1 MKSNT
6 ITVTSSE
13 NNGDVVLTMKQ
24 KKFPWWIFLFL
35 LPLVLLIPIK
45 RDINIQY
52 AQQGSNIAVA
62 KAAATVTYPV
72 TSTFGGK
79 TMLTAKDTTD
89 TEGKMVIAGVAEPLW
104 YKLFGGH
111 SDSLYT
117 TCGNGCYSLKNA
129 GYKYR
134 DFPPDD
140 FKKVYLGAVASVETL
155 KVVDADDDEPLPE
168 ANIQLIRTVD
178 GNSTTDNTKSDV
190 AGQFDIAD
198 MPLCGSVKVIAS
210 KEGYENDTLEASLF
224 DISNMTDNEKTLHL
238 KPLKG
243 CVKVIVK
250 NLNTKTLLADA
261 TVTLEINGAAR
272 TMKTNTNGV
281 GVGMFDS
288 LRISSTLKF
297 TASKAGYADTTLSG
311 YTVQQFMTLDEEK
324 RTMYLRP
331 LTKSLVFKNVDGTG
345 AALSGVKNEIY
356 KNGTL
361 IATEYSNNKGEFVVA
376 NILDNDKLS
385 IAATK
390 TGYNGNN
397 TKVKN
402 KTLAPLNTQ
411 DSRTIPLTK
420 IEQPKPTPPPPNNNK
435 QDDLKGESGDLRINL
450 QWYCRTDLD
459 LHVIDPCGNE
469 IYFSKR
475 KATCQGGTGI
485 LDLDANALIGTTSR
499 PQENIY
505 WLKPSPG
512 TYTIKVVCFKWR
524 ERSQNPISYNISIV
538 DKNGRVDKRGTI
550 AKGQTITVCKHTVN

>member
-13 NNGDVVLTMKQ
+13 NNGDVVLTMKR

-35 LPLVLLIPIK
+35 LPLILLIPVS
-45 RDINIQY
+45 RDINIQFK
-52 AQQGSNIAVA
+52 QQDTDIAVA
-62 KAAATVTYPV
+62 KAAADVTYPL

-79 TMLTAKDTTD
+79 SMIPYHDTTD
-89 TEGKMVIAGVAEPLW
+89 INGKMVISDIKEPLW
-104 YKLFGGH
+104 YKLFGGAK
-111 SDSLYT
+111 DSVFAS
-117 TCGNGCYSLKNA
+117 CGNGCYSLKNA

-140 FKKVYLGAVASVETL
+140 FKVLTLGAVASVETL
-155 KVVDADDDEPLPE
+155 KVVDADDDEPIPE
-168 ANIQLIRTVD
+168 ADIKLIRIVD
-178 GNSTTDNTKSDV
+178 GNSTNDQTKSDV
-190 AGQFDIAD
+190 AGQFDIKD
-198 MPLCGSVKVIAS
+198 MPLCGRVKVVAS

-224 DISNMTDNEKTLHL
+224 DISNMNDYERTLHL

-250 NLNTKTLLADA
+250 NLKTKTLLADA
-261 TVTLEINGAAR
+261 TVTLEINGASR

-288 LRISSTLKF
+288 LRIGSTLKF

-311 YTVQQFMTLDEEK
+311 YTVKQFMTLDEEK

-345 AALSGVKNEIY
+345 AALAGVKNEIY

-361 IATEYSNNKGEFVVA
+361 VATEYSNNSGEFVVGD
-376 NILDNDKLS
+376 ISDTDKLS

-390 TGYNGNN
+390 SGYNGNN

-402 KTLAPLNTQ
+402 KTLAQLNTQ

-420 IEQPKPTPPPPNNNK
+420 IEQPKPTPPPNNNK

-485 LDLDANALIGTTSR
+485 LDLDANALIGTTTR

-505 WLKPSPG
+505 WLKPTPG

-524 ERSQNPISYNISIV
+524 ERSQNPISYNVSIV

-550 AKGQTITVCKHTVN
+550 TNRQTITLKHTVQ

>member
-13 NNGDVVLTMKQ
+13 NNGDVVLTMKR

-35 LPLVLLIPIK
+35 LPLILLIPIK

-52 AQQGSNIAVA
+52 AQQGSDIAVA
-62 KAAATVTYPV
+62 KAAASVTYPV

-79 TMLTAKDTTD
+79 TMLTVNDTTD

-104 YKLFGGH
+104 YKLFGGQ

-117 TCGNGCYSLKNA
+117 SCGNGCYSLKNA

-155 KVVDADDDEPLPE
+155 KVVDADDNEPIPE
-168 ANIQLIRTVD
+168 ADIQLIRTVD
-178 GNSTTDNTKSDV
+178 GNKTNDNTKSDV

-210 KEGYENDTLEASLF
+210 KEGYENDTIEASLF
-224 DISNMTDNEKTLHL
+224 DISNMTDDEKTLHL

-311 YTVQQFMTLDEEK
+311 YTVRQFMALDEEK

-361 IATEYSNNKGEFVVA
+361 IATEYSNNAGEFVVA
-376 NILDNDKLS
+376 NILDSDKLS

-402 KTLAPLNTQ
+402 KTLAQLNTQ

-420 IEQPKPTPPPPNNNK
+420 IEQPKPTPPPNNNK

-450 QWYCRTDLD
+450 QWYCKTSTSST
-459 LHVIDPCGNE
+459 PA
-469 IYFSKR
+469 
-475 KATCQGGTGI
+475 ATRF
-485 LDLDANALIGTTSR
+485 TS
-499 PQENIY
+499 
-505 WLKPSPG
+505 PSARLLAMAVRASSTSTLTP
-512 TYTIKVVCFKWR
+512 
-524 ERSQNPISYNISIV
+524 S
-538 DKNGRVDKRGTI
+538 
-550 AKGQTITVCKHTVN
+550 

>member
-13 NNGDVVLTMKQ
+13 NNGDVVLTMKR

-35 LPLVLLIPIK
+35 LPLILLIPIK

-52 AQQGSNIAVA
+52 AQQGSDIAVA
-62 KAAATVTYPV
+62 KAAASVTYPV

-79 TMLTAKDTTD
+79 TMLTVKDTTD
-89 TEGKMVIAGVAEPLW
+89 TEGKLVISGVAEPLW
-104 YKLFGGH
+104 YKLFGGQ

-117 TCGNGCYSLKNA
+117 SCGNGCYSLKNA

-155 KVVDADDDEPLPE
+155 KVVDADDNEPIPE
-168 ANIQLIRTVD
+168 ADIQLIRTVD
-178 GNSTTDNTKSDV
+178 GNKTNDNTKSDV

-224 DISNMTDNEKTLHL
+224 DISNMTDDEKTLHL

-345 AALSGVKNEIY
+345 AALSGVRNEIY

-361 IATEYSNNKGEFVVA
+361 IATEYSNNAGEFVVA
-376 NILDNDKLS
+376 NILDSDKLS

-402 KTLAPLNTQ
+402 KTLAQLNTQ

-450 QWYCRTDLD
+450 QWYCKTDLD

-524 ERSQNPISYNISIV
+524 ERTQNPISYNISIV

-550 AKGQTITVCKHTVN
+550 ARGQTITVCKHTVN

>member
-13 NNGDVVLTMKQ
+13 NNGDVVLTMKR

-35 LPLVLLIPIK
+35 LPLILLIPIK

-52 AQQGSNIAVA
+52 AQQGSDIAVA
-62 KAAATVTYPV
+62 KAAASVTYPV

-79 TMLTAKDTTD
+79 TMLTVKDTTD
-89 TEGKMVIAGVAEPLW
+89 TEGKLVIAGVAEPLW

-111 SDSLYT
+111 SDSLFT
-117 TCGNGCYSLKNA
+117 SCGNGCYSLKNA

-155 KVVDADDDEPLPE
+155 KVVDDDDNEPIPD

-178 GNSTTDNTKSDV
+178 GNQTTDNTKSDV
-190 AGQFDIAD
+190 AGQFDIVD

-224 DISNMTDNEKTLHL
+224 DISNMTDEEKTLHL

-311 YTVQQFMTLDEEK
+311 YTVQQFMNLDEEK

-361 IATEYSNNKGEFVVA
+361 IATEYSNNAGEFVVA
-376 NILDNDKLS
+376 NILDSDKLS

-402 KTLAPLNTQ
+402 KTLAQLNTQ

-450 QWYCRTDLD
+450 QWYCKTDLD

-512 TYTIKVVCFKWR
+512 TYTVKVVCFKWR
-524 ERSQNPISYNISIV
+524 EKSQNPISYNISIV

-550 AKGQTITVCKHTVN
+550 AKGQSITVCKHTVN

>member
-13 NNGDVVLTMKQ
+13 NSGDVILTVKRN
-24 KKFPWWIFLFL
+24 KFPWWIFLFL
-35 LPLVLLIPIK
+35 LPLILLIPIK

-52 AQQGSNIAVA
+52 AQQGSDIAVA

-79 TMLTAKDTTD
+79 TMLTVKDTTD
-89 TEGKMVIAGVAEPLW
+89 TEGKMVIRDVAEPLW

-111 SDSLYT
+111 SDSLFT
-117 TCGNGCYSLKNA
+117 SCGNGCYSLKNA

-155 KVVDADDDEPLPE
+155 FVADADDGEPIPE
-168 ANIQLIRTVD
+168 ADILLVRTVD
-178 GNSTTDNTKSDV
+178 GNSTSDNVKSDV
-190 AGQFDIAD
+190 AGQFDIKD
-198 MPLCGSVKVIAS
+198 MPLCGTVKVVAS

-224 DISNMTDNEKTLHL
+224 DISNMTDEEKTLHL

-311 YTVQQFMTLDEEK
+311 YTVQQFMNLDEEK

-361 IATEYSNNKGEFVVA
+361 IATEYSNNAGEFVVA
-376 NILDNDKLS
+376 NILDSDKLS

-402 KTLAPLNTQ
+402 KTLAQLNTQ

-475 KATCQGGTGI
+475 KATCNGGTGI
-485 LDLDANALIGTTSR
+485 LDLDANALIGTTTR

>member
-13 NNGDVVLTMKQ
+13 NNGDVVLTMKR

-35 LPLVLLIPIK
+35 LPLILLIPIK

-52 AQQGSNIAVA
+52 AQQGSDIAVA

-89 TEGKMVIAGVAEPLW
+89 TEGKLVIRDVAEPLW
-104 YKLFGGH
+104 YKLFGGQ

-272 TMKTNTNGV
+272 TLKTNTNGV

-376 NILDNDKLS
+376 NILDNDQLS

-402 KTLAPLNTQ
+402 KTLAQLNTQ

-450 QWYCRTDLD
+450 QWYCKTDLD

-505 WLKPSPG
+505 WLKPASG
-512 TYTIKVVCFKWR
+512 TYTVKVVCFKWR
-524 ERSQNPISYNISIV
+524 EKSQNPISYNISIV

-550 AKGQTITVCKHTVN
+550 SKGQSITVCKHTVN

>member
-1 MKSNT
+1 
-6 ITVTSSE
+6 
-13 NNGDVVLTMKQ
+13 
-24 KKFPWWIFLFL
+24 
-35 LPLVLLIPIK
+35 
-45 RDINIQY
+45 
-52 AQQGSNIAVA
+52 
-62 KAAATVTYPV
+62 
-72 TSTFGGK
+72 
-79 TMLTAKDTTD
+79 
-89 TEGKMVIAGVAEPLW
+89 LW
-104 YKLFGGH
+104 YKLFGGQ

-117 TCGNGCYSLKNA
+117 SCGNGCYSLKNA

-155 KVVDADDDEPLPE
+155 KVVDADDNEPIPE
-168 ANIQLIRTVD
+168 ADIQLIRTVD
-178 GNSTTDNTKSDV
+178 GNKTNDNTKSDV

-210 KEGYENDTLEASLF
+210 KEGYENDTIEASLF
-224 DISNMTDNEKTLHL
+224 DISNMTDDEKTLHL
-238 KPLKG
+238 KPLNG

-311 YTVQQFMTLDEEK
+311 YTVQQFMALDEEK

-361 IATEYSNNKGEFVVA
+361 IATEYSNNAGEFVVA
-376 NILDNDKLS
+376 NILDSDKLS

-402 KTLAPLNTQ
+402 KSLAQLNTQ

-420 IEQPKPTPPPPNNNK
+420 IEQPKPTPPPNNNK

-450 QWYCRTDLD
+450 QWYCKTDLD

-475 KATCQGGTGI
+475 KATCNGGTGI

-524 ERSQNPISYNISIV
+524 ERTQNPISYNISIV

-550 AKGQTITVCKHTVN
+550 AKGQTITVCKHTVQ

>member
-1 MKSNT
+1 
-6 ITVTSSE
+6 
-13 NNGDVVLTMKQ
+13 
-24 KKFPWWIFLFL
+24 
-35 LPLVLLIPIK
+35 
-45 RDINIQY
+45 
-52 AQQGSNIAVA
+52 
-62 KAAATVTYPV
+62 
-72 TSTFGGK
+72 
-79 TMLTAKDTTD
+79 
-89 TEGKMVIAGVAEPLW
+89 
-104 YKLFGGH
+104 
-111 SDSLYT
+111 
-117 TCGNGCYSLKNA
+117 
-129 GYKYR
+129 
-134 DFPPDD
+134 
-140 FKKVYLGAVASVETL
+140 
-155 KVVDADDDEPLPE
+155 
-168 ANIQLIRTVD
+168 
-178 GNSTTDNTKSDV
+178 
-190 AGQFDIAD
+190 
-198 MPLCGSVKVIAS
+198 
-210 KEGYENDTLEASLF
+210 
-224 DISNMTDNEKTLHL
+224 
-238 KPLKG
+238 
-243 CVKVIVK
+243 
-250 NLNTKTLLADA
+250 
-261 TVTLEINGAAR
+261 
-272 TMKTNTNGV
+272 MKTNTNGV

-311 YTVQQFMTLDEEK
+311 YTVQQFMNLDEEK

-361 IATEYSNNKGEFVVA
+361 IATEYSNNAGEFVVA
-376 NILDNDKLS
+376 NILDSDKLS

-402 KTLAPLNTQ
+402 KTLAQLNTQ

-475 KATCQGGTGI
+475 KATCNGGTGI
-485 LDLDANALIGTTSR
+485 LDLDANALIGTTTR

-550 AKGQTITVCKHTVN
+550 AKGQTITVCKHTVQ

>member
-13 NNGDVVLTMKQ
+13 NSGDVILTVKRN
-24 KKFPWWIFLFL
+24 KFPWWIFLFL
-35 LPLVLLIPIK
+35 LPLILLIPIK

-52 AQQGSNIAVA
+52 AQQGSDIAVA

-79 TMLTAKDTTD
+79 TMLTVKDTTD
-89 TEGKMVIAGVAEPLW
+89 TEGKMVIRDVAEPLW

-111 SDSLYT
+111 SDSLFT
-117 TCGNGCYSLKNA
+117 SCGNGCYSLKNA

-155 KVVDADDDEPLPE
+155 FVADADDGEPIPE
-168 ANIQLIRTVD
+168 ADILLVRTVD
-178 GNSTTDNTKSDV
+178 GNSTSDNVKSDV
-190 AGQFDIAD
+190 AGQFDIKG
-198 MPLCGSVKVIAS
+198 MPLCGTVKVVAS

-224 DISNMTDNEKTLHL
+224 DISNMTDEEKTLHL

-250 NLNTKTLLADA
+250 NLNTKTLLTDA

-311 YTVQQFMTLDEEK
+311 YTVQQFMNLDEEK

-356 KNGTL
+356 KNGNL
-361 IATEYSNNKGEFVVA
+361 IATEYSNNAGEFVVA
-376 NILDNDKLS
+376 NILDSDKLS

-402 KTLAPLNTQ
+402 KTLAQLNTQ

-475 KATCQGGTGI
+475 KATCNGGTGI
-485 LDLDANALIGTTSR
+485 LDLDANALIGTTTR

>member
-13 NNGDVVLTMKQ
+13 NNGDVVLTMKR

-35 LPLVLLIPIK
+35 LPLILLIPIK

-52 AQQGSNIAVA
+52 AQQGSDIAVA
-62 KAAATVTYPV
+62 KAAASVTYPV

-79 TMLTAKDTTD
+79 TMLTVNDTTD

-104 YKLFGGH
+104 YKLFGGQ

-117 TCGNGCYSLKNA
+117 SCGNGCYSLKNA

-155 KVVDADDDEPLPE
+155 KVVDADDNEPIPE
-168 ANIQLIRTVD
+168 ADIQLIRTVD
-178 GNSTTDNTKSDV
+178 GNKTNDNTKSDV

-224 DISNMTDNEKTLHL
+224 DISNMTDDEKTLHL

-311 YTVQQFMTLDEEK
+311 YTVQQFMALDEEK

-361 IATEYSNNKGEFVVA
+361 IATEYSNNAGEFVVA
-376 NILDNDKLS
+376 NILDSDKLS

-402 KTLAPLNTQ
+402 KTLAQLNTQ

-420 IEQPKPTPPPPNNNK
+420 IEQPKPTPPPNNNK

-450 QWYCRTDLD
+450 QWYCKTDLD

-475 KATCQGGTGI
+475 KATCNGGTGI

-524 ERSQNPISYNISIV
+524 ERTQNPISYNISIV

-550 AKGQTITVCKHTVN
+550 AKGQTITVCKHTVQ

>member
-13 NNGDVVLTMKQ
+13 NNGDVVLTMKR

-35 LPLVLLIPIK
+35 LPLILLIPIK

-52 AQQGSNIAVA
+52 AQQGSDIAVA
-62 KAAATVTYPV
+62 KAAASVTYPV

-79 TMLTAKDTTD
+79 TMLTVNDTTD

-104 YKLFGGH
+104 YKLFGGQ

-117 TCGNGCYSLKNA
+117 SCGNGCYSLKNV

-155 KVVDADDDEPLPE
+155 KVVDADDNEPIPE
-168 ANIQLIRTVD
+168 ADIQLIRTVD
-178 GNSTTDNTKSDV
+178 GNKTNDNTKSDV

-210 KEGYENDTLEASLF
+210 KEGYENDTIEASLF
-224 DISNMTDNEKTLHL
+224 DISNMTDDEKTLHL

-311 YTVQQFMTLDEEK
+311 YTVQQFMALDEEK

-361 IATEYSNNKGEFVVA
+361 IATEYSNNAGEFVVA
-376 NILDNDKLS
+376 NILDSDKLS

-402 KTLAPLNTQ
+402 KTLAQLNTQ

-420 IEQPKPTPPPPNNNK
+420 IEQPKPTPPPNNNK

-450 QWYCRTDLD
+450 QWYCKTDLD

-475 KATCQGGTGI
+475 KATCNGGTGI

-524 ERSQNPISYNISIV
+524 ERTQNPISYNISIV

-550 AKGQTITVCKHTVN
+550 AKGQTITVCKHTVQ